1 MKKLAVL
8 FALITGA
15 FLSGFTGEG
24 FAGAIAPAVTAGQ
37 PEAVNTGVTPV
48 YYRRWGYGHRWGN
61 GRGWGYGGWG
71 FPLASTAGYGRGYYR
86 PCYYQDGGS
95 YGSWGRPAY
104 YGYGARAWEWW
115 PYWDF
120 PQNILR

>member
-48 YYRRWGYGHRWGN
+48 CYHRYYHRYHRYYNGDNGYWGRQAYS
-61 GRGWGYGGWG
+61 GWG
-71 FPLASTAGYGRGYYR
+71 
-86 PCYYQDGGS
+86 GGS
-95 YGSWGRPAY
+95 YGFFGRPAY
-104 YGYGARAWEWW
+104 YGYGASAWAWW
-115 PYWDF
+115 PFWDF

>member
-48 YYRRWGYGHRWGN
+48 CYHRRYHRYYR
-61 GRGWGYGGWG
+61 GRQAYYGWGGN
-71 FPLASTAGYGRGYYR
+71 
-86 PCYYQDGGS
+86 S

-104 YGYGARAWEWW
+104 YGYGASAWEWW